1 MPSKGAIPKAR
12 SEGKFNWGGP
22 FAGMAMTL
30 SLGRASEKSPASAGG
45 DKAKK
50 ARDAVTALA
59 KAIEEMNRFT
69 REHKNAHASLKEGLS
84 KAALLMRQVERGW
97 CWAEK
102 ELSGLRGTGER
113 ATASTST
120 QTEAQ
125 PRTAER
131 EDARPRSDQE
141 MDGLTGGAK
150 RKQTS
155 PCAGATEKR
164 PCPEA
169 VLMEE
174 GAAEAANSTKTEEG
188 WTVATKRVRPK
199 KKKRGATEPPTQLQ
213 KPQQQVQQQAQQQRG
228 QQGALKIGGR
238 RQARPDAVLI
248 KTSGSANYAE
258 VLRTI
263 KRQVDPEKTG
273 AQITAVKKTRGG
285 DVLVELKRG
294 SSGVQALRD
303 AVAGALG
310 QGNKV
315 AALEPMLTVE
325 VRDLDD
331 VTEAAEVKEALYST
345 LQVEVTGEVRM
356 RRGYNGT
363 QVALLRLPERMA
375 RRILAVGKVK
385 VGWCVCRIRER
396 VAVDKCFRCQ
406 GYGHRSGECVGA
418 DCSNACRRC
427 GKAGHKEKDCQASP
441 SCLLCSKNNW
451 KADHFTGSGR
461 CRAFREEL
469 SKAKGRCWT
478 GSGTSFSQQ
487 PRGGVPKEGRIRVG
501 TMPRVT
507 DSSGHG
513 GTLGV
518 RILQVNLNRSRAAQD
533 LLVQTAASLG
543 ASILLV
549 SEPSGAGKA
558 GPWMPDKRGDAAITV
573 TRNFSGSVTPGG
585 QGEGFVWAGIN
596 QTCVFSCYFSPNARI
611 EVFERQLDELEE
623 QVRAAGNRILIAGD
637 FNAKSPLWGSA
648 TWDVRGRMVAEFL
661 ARLDLSPINTGEAPT
676 WRRAAT
682 GSESVIDITAGSPGV
697 AAEVR
702 EWRVLEEESLSDHR
716 YIYMEWALSAGNR
729 TKQGGGRDP
738 ATAGWVTRKLDKAAM
753 ATCLGEEKRKR
764 GSRPTDIGDSEVDV
778 LMHTI
783 IRACD
788 AGMPRRKPPRGKPAA
803 HWWTDRIAQ
812 LRRECVSARRRAQRA
827 RAKSRDADASM
838 AAYRMAKRDLR
849 NEIKASKARC
859 WEELLQAV
867 DEDPWGLPYKL
878 VTKKLGVLR
887 QPDDPV
893 TVENILTELFPV
905 HRQSERSIL
914 GAAATGPHPEPF
926 TLTELYHA
934 ARRISGGKA
943 PGPDGVPGEA
953 LAVVAENYPEA
964 LLRAFNECLQQGSF
978 HPRWK
983 RQRLVLLPKGQA
995 KEGSG
1000 QKYRPISLIDVTGK
1014 LLERL
1019 LHARLEAALD
1029 ASGGLADNQ
1038 YGFRR
1043 GRSTIHAIDEVVDIA
1058 RKANERKGRF
1068 ATPCLMVLLD
1078 VKNAF
1083 NAVGHQVILDALER
1097 RNGMPAYL
1105 VGMVGSYLEDRLLLY
1120 RTSEGEKTRRLSA
1133 GVPQGSVLGPLL
1145 WNVAYDDLLRM
1156 KMPDGVTTVGFA
1168 DDVALVVTA
1177 RTTDLLEAKTTEAVS
1192 SAWAWLTQRGLDLA
1206 EKKTEVV
1213 VLTRRYTLNVN
1224 PIQVKGHEVT
1234 PTGSAKYLGVTIDA
1248 KLNFAEHVQQAASKA
1263 MVVAAS
1269 IGRLMPNIGGPVSG
1283 RRRLLASVTYSVPLY
1298 GAPVWADALSTQRN
1312 RSRLEAAGRACALR
1326 VVSAYRTVS
1335 TPAAMVLAGLIP
1347 LHLLAAERKR
1357 ISDAETRGG
1366 RLSKLARGRLRRDE
1380 REQTVKK
1387 WDEEWRVEDKGAW
1400 TRVAIPSVMPWFDR
1414 GHGRMNFHLTQGLTG
1429 HGCFGAYLHRIGREE
1444 TAKCHHCGEALDDA
1458 NHTWFV
1464 CKAWNM
1470 QREDMWR
1477 ATGRVQG
1484 IQDLVKAMLEG
1495 PEKWKAAA
1503 DFTDA
1508 VLRAKEEAERRRRRE
1523 GRTVGQQANGAA
1535 LPQSRRMCSTSTWG
1549 ASPGDPEHPETSPT
1563 LATGRRTRPGMR
1575 RASNCDSIADSE
1587 GTEVQCRTMERI
1599 ADDNATP
1606 RRRCQH
1612 RQGEQR
1618 STAQKWPTAHDSDG
1632 RQRTAAMAEEARQRP
1647 NVGWSGQPLTGYRAP
1662 TKAAR
1667 GQHLT
1672 GDRGSARRLTSRAS
1686 GARAAEA
1693 TPPLEC
1699 AESAETAWAAQC
1711 NTRRDQD
1718 ITQGDSNLRGEVSI
1732 SYNSSDLA
1740 AICELYCGLD
1750 LLSDSKRH
1758 NKAKVKRLDEDQGE
1772 EPEHTTGH
1780 VAGYLRD
1787 IGTGEPVRGDI
1798 SREFEKIL
1806 RLSQKHAEAL
1816 RAMPPPTGVAA
1827 ARPTTKGVTVRMT
1840 YGDVNYLGNN
1850 KAVLYLRRRRG
1861 RQQRLVNSTSP
1872 LKMHPPGNDLVVLD
1886 GVVFTAPCECDS
1898 PDEHARVF
1906 PQHRTTV
1913 AEGVTCANGKLARL
1927 RGEGAGCWEGMCV
1940 LHGNSEV
1947 TKPDVRTASRMLC
1960 RAQGSS
1966 KKD

>member
-1 MPSKGAIPKAR
+1 MDNNKTKTNVGDRQLEEFAGDPFARRDSIGRSPPSTPTADLVSFAEAVVPRAMPNKGAIPKAR
-12 SEGKFNWGGP
+12 SEGKINWGGP

-45 DKAKK
+45 DEAKK

-102 ELSGLRGTGER
+102 ELGRSGGTAER
-113 ATASTST
+113 ATTSKST

-131 EDARPRSDQE
+131 EDALPRSDQE
-141 MDGLTGGAK
+141 MDGLIGGAK

-155 PCAGATEKR
+155 PCASATEKR

-169 VLMEE
+169 GSMEA
-174 GAAEAANSTKTEEG
+174 GAARAVNLTQAEEG
-188 WTVATKRVRPK
+188 WTLAAKRVRPK
-199 KKKRGATEPPTQLQ
+199 RRKRGAAGPPTQL
-213 KPQQQVQQQAQQQRG
+213 KTPQQQQQQQHAQQRKS

-238 RQARPDAVLI
+238 RQVRPDAVLI
-248 KTSGSANYAE
+248 KTTGGAANYAE
-258 VLRTI
+258 VLKKI

-273 AQITAVKKTRGG
+273 AQIAAVKKTRGG

-310 QGNKV
+310 QGSKV

-331 VTEAAEVKEALYST
+331 VTEAGEVKEALTST
-345 LQVEVTGEVRM
+345 LQVECAEEVRM

-363 QVALLRLPERMA
+363 QVALIRLPERTA
-375 RRILAVGKVK
+375 RRILAVGKIK
-385 VGWCVCRIRER
+385 VGWCICRIRER
-396 VAVDKCFRCQ
+396 VTVVKCFRCQ

-427 GKAGHKEKDCQASP
+427 GKAGHKEKDCQDSP
-441 SCLLCSKNNW
+441 SCVLCGRNNW
-451 KADHFTGSGR
+451 RADHFTGSGR

-469 SKAKGRCWT
+469 TKAKVRHNRDSALETRRT
-478 GSGTSFSQQ
+478 GVREKASQEAALLS
-487 PRGGVPKEGRIRVG
+487 PSNREVEFRRRVG
-501 TMPRVT
+501 SV
-507 DSSGHG
+507 
-513 GTLGV
+513 
-518 RILQVNLNRSRAAQD
+518 SRAAQD
-533 LLVQTAASLG
+533 LLAQTAAALG
-543 ASILLV
+543 VSILLV
-549 SEPSGAGKA
+549 SEPSNTGKA
-558 GPWMPDKRGDAAITV
+558 GLWMPDRKGDAAIAA
-573 TRNFSGSVTPGG
+573 TRNFTGNITPGG
-585 QGEGFVWAGIN
+585 KGEGFVWAEIN
-596 QTCVFSCYFSPNARI
+596 QTYVFSCYFSPNARI
-611 EVFERQLDELEE
+611 EDFERQLDELEA
-623 QVRAAGNRILIAGD
+623 QARALGNRILIAGD
-637 FNAKSPLWGSA
+637 FNAKSPLWGSER
-648 TWDVRGRMVAEFL
+648 WDDRGRIVADFL
-661 ARLDLSPINTGEAPT
+661 ARLDLIPINTGEAPT
-676 WRRAAT
+676 WKRAAT
-682 GSESVIDITAGSPGV
+682 GSKSVIDITVGSPCV
-697 AAEVR
+697 AAEMR
-702 EWRVLEEESLSDHR
+702 EWRVLEEESLSDHS
-716 YIYMEWALSAGNR
+716 YIYMEWAHISSGNR
-729 TKQGGGRDP
+729 TQRGSGGYLG
-738 ATAGWVTRKLDKAAM
+738 TTGWVSRKLDKAAM
-753 ATCLGEEKRKR
+753 VNSLAEEKRKR
-764 GSRPTDIGDSEVDV
+764 GSRPTDTGDSEVDA
-778 LMHTI
+778 LMNTI

-827 RAKSRDADASM
+827 RAKSREADASM
-838 AAYRMAKRDLR
+838 AAYRTAKRDLR

-1283 RRRLLASVTYSVPLY
+1283 RRRLLASVTYSVALY

-1387 WDEEWRVEDKGAW
+1387 WDEEWRAENKGAW

-1535 LPQSRRMCSTSTWG
+1535 LPQSQRMCSTSTWG
-1549 ASPGDPEHPETSPT
+1549 ASPGDPEHPETSPA

-1647 NVGWSGQPLTGYRAP
+1647 NVGRSGQPLTGYRAP

-1732 SYNSSDLA
+1732 SYISSDLA
-1740 AICELYCGLD
+1740 AICELYRGLD
-1750 LLSDSKRH
+1750 LLSDSIVSTP
-1758 NKAKVKRLDEDQGE
+1758 NKHGLTIGE
-1772 EPEHTTGH
+1772 
-1780 VAGYLRD
+1780 
-1787 IGTGEPVRGDI
+1787 I
-1798 SREFEKIL
+1798 SRRDK
-1806 RLSQKHAEAL
+1806 
-1816 RAMPPPTGVAA
+1816 
-1827 ARPTTKGVTVRMT
+1827 
-1840 YGDVNYLGNN
+1840 
-1850 KAVLYLRRRRG
+1850 
-1861 RQQRLVNSTSP
+1861 
-1872 LKMHPPGNDLVVLD
+1872 
-1886 GVVFTAPCECDS
+1886 
-1898 PDEHARVF
+1898 
-1906 PQHRTTV
+1906 
-1913 AEGVTCANGKLARL
+1913 
-1927 RGEGAGCWEGMCV
+1927 W
-1940 LHGNSEV
+1940 
-1947 TKPDVRTASRMLC
+1947 
-1960 RAQGSS
+1960 
-1966 KKD
+1966 